1 MIGLLNLE
9 MGLYMNRSFCNNK
22 VIYILLVIITLFF
35 ICSLSILFRR
45 NIYLYKNYSGTYSNK
60 YIGVF
65 VSKKE
70 LEFFYRN
77 SFIFIDG
84 EKYKYEIISIDND
97 VLKRKGVFYSYILI
111 DINVLFE
118 EGEVIVF
125 SILDRKIV
133 NYKMFNIIWR

>member
-1 MIGLLNLE
+1 
-9 MGLYMNRSFCNNK
+9 MNRSFCNNK
-22 VIYILLVIITLFF
+22 VIYILLFIVTIFF
-35 ICSLSILFRR
+35 ICNLSILFRR

-70 LEFFYRN
+70 LEFFYHN

-84 EKYKYEIISIDND
+84 EKVKYEIISIDKD
-97 VLKRKGVFYSYILI
+97 VLKRKGVFYSYVLL
-111 DINVLFE
+111 DVNVSFE
-118 EGEVIVF
+118 ESEVILF

-133 NYKMFNIIWR
+133 NYKIFNSIWR